1 MATQGHKADR
11 SFGGWAVITVPLV
24 LGLGLLMGW
33 VSNSGF
39 GNDWFDPLTKPDLMP
54 PGWTF
59 GAVWTTLYILMGLAL
74 AMVLAAPASGA
85 RRRGI
90 IFFVLQL
97 ILNFSWSPVFFGG
110 GFVDWAF
117 VIIMA
122 MNVLVTCTIIAFW
135 RVRPLA
141 GVLLLPYLLWLCL
154 ATTLN
159 WQIGELNPGAD
170 RAPLGITGA

>member
-1 MATQGHKADR
+1 MATHARTTSR

-33 VSNSGF
+33 ISNSGF

-59 GAVWTTLYILMGLAL
+59 GAVWTTLYILMGIAV
-74 AMVLAAPASGA
+74 AMVLAAPDSRP
-85 RRRGI
+85 RRLGI
-90 IFFVLQL
+90 GLFVLQL
-97 ILNFSWSPVFFGG
+97 LLNFSWSPVFFGG
-110 GFVDWAF
+110 GMVDWAF

-122 MNVLVTCTIIAFW
+122 MNVLVVSTIIVFW
-135 RVRPLA
+135 SVRPLA